1 MANNICL
8 AHKYPKYGSSGADGS
23 VAMDGVGSR
32 YAAKA
37 PVNGG
42 SHDVEGWAP
51 VENAAN
57 NTQYPRI
64 PYSTGNFTN
73 PVKAKYTDGST
84 STWVTYHGGAGYA
97 IQIDR
102 QSDSLS
108 DGEQITDDWSGATNH
123 VLCEARAGQTWY
135 TSLHCYAY
143 KSGGTPSGAN
153 FSWWVFQVDSS
164 GNWYGSNTQ
173 EILLNNVHLGSENNS
188 SAGSMTHT
196 AGLHGN
202 TIGFSNR
209 YNWAYSKASPF
220 YNSSK
225 YAFNFKVH
233 DLPQSDYTF
242 FECYFT
248 LGNWANT
255 DGLTMRLDMDNGGH
269 SVQIDEI
276 TLRPV
281 NISLS
286 QARSDDTSNA
296 RMSEWN
302 A

>member
-1 MANNICL
+1 MADDIVL
-8 AHKYPKYGSSGADGS
+8 AYKYPNFASGDSDGS
-23 VAMDGVGSR
+23 VAFDGVGSR
-32 YAAKA
+32 YRAKS

-51 VENAAN
+51 VENASN
-57 NTQYPRI
+57 NTTYPRI

-73 PVKAKYTDGST
+73 PVKSKQTDGVS

-102 QSDSLS
+102 QSDSLT
-108 DGEQITDDWSGATNH
+108 DGEQITDDWSGDTAH
-123 VLCEARAGQTWY
+123 VLCEARAQQTWY
-135 TSLHCYAY
+135 TSCHCYAY
-143 KSGGTPSGAN
+143 KSGGTPAGAN

-164 GNWYGSNTQ
+164 GNWYGSGTQ
-173 EILLNNVHLGSENNS
+173 EILLNNIHVGSENNS
-188 SAGSMTHT
+188 SGGS
-196 AGLHGN
+196 HGIR
-202 TIGFSNR
+202 TSWPQTLGFSNR
-209 YNWAYSKASPF
+209 YNWAYSLSSPF

-225 YAFNFKVH
+225 FAFNFKVH

-248 LGNWANT
+248 LGNWLNT

-269 SVQIDEI
+269 AVQIDEI

-281 NISLS
+281 NVSLS
-286 QARSDDTSNA
+286 QARSDDTNNA
-296 RMSEWN
+296 RMSEFN